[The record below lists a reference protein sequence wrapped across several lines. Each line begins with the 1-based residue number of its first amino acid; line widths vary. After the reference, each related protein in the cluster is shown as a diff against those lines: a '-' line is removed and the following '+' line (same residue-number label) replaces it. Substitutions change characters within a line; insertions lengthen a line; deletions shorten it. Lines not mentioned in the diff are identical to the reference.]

1 MALVQA
7 VRTMILPLWGPNGV
21 KHAALEQTQ
30 ALFERLVAFYLAVLI
45 REPGLWDK
53 VPKRDQQT
61 RRVLFDPETDEIRMR
76 APTAKEVLTR
86 VEAVTVKTRAHP
98 DPSHDLQAVPGAAK
112 APVVFRRAA
121 IQRAIGLVR
130 AYRSN
135 LARWE
140 RRGRKGRMPGPPV
153 VGRFPITVY
162 RGQGLIVRSPLRSF
176 LKVKLWNGAQ
186 WAWVQIPVRI
196 PERAAILL
204 ARSEET
210 RARIEAGLSAARALE
225 REGRAEE
232 AKTAREQLKPLPWEI
247 AQASVTLYQHPD
259 GWAAHVPFVRTVP
272 VKPAEDQR
280 AAHPGLP
287 VTTVDLGE
295 NNLAVAVAWR
305 GRKVI
310 GTLFVRGRA
319 HEGRRLR
326 RLSAIRWRQ
335 MASGKPARG
344 VRSNRRRWARLAQ
357 AEEDAARQIARRI
370 VRFAKTHGSRVIVLE
385 ALNRMPQAQR
395 MGWTRRQNL
404 RRSWWMRGR
413 ILSFT
418 RAMALWEGILVV
430 RRDPAFTSKA
440 CPHCG
445 AYGERF
451 SRRTG
456 GRGPR
461 HTFRCPACGWEGN
474 ADLVG
479 AINLK
484 KKWDRTFPP
493 LGPLMAV
500 AKATKNDTK
509 TAPARVEDKG
519 AVEGAANAG

>member
-196 PERAAILL
+196 PERAAYLL
-204 ARSEET
+204 AMSEET
-210 RARIEAGLSAARALE
+210 RARIEAGLSAA
-225 REGRAEE
+225 
-232 AKTAREQLKPLPWEI
+232 
-247 AQASVTLYQHPD
+247 
-259 GWAAHVPFVRTVP
+259 
-272 VKPAEDQR
+272 
-280 AAHPGLP
+280 
-287 VTTVDLGE
+287 
-295 NNLAVAVAWR
+295 
-305 GRKVI
+305 
-310 GTLFVRGRA
+310 
-319 HEGRRLR
+319 
-326 RLSAIRWRQ
+326 
-335 MASGKPARG
+335 
-344 VRSNRRRWARLAQ
+344 
-357 AEEDAARQIARRI
+357 
-370 VRFAKTHGSRVIVLE
+370 
-385 ALNRMPQAQR
+385 
-395 MGWTRRQNL
+395 
-404 RRSWWMRGR
+404 
-413 ILSFT
+413 
-418 RAMALWEGILVV
+418 
-430 RRDPAFTSKA
+430 
-440 CPHCG
+440 
-445 AYGERF
+445 
-451 SRRTG
+451 
-456 GRGPR
+456 
-461 HTFRCPACGWEGN
+461 
-474 ADLVG
+474 
-479 AINLK
+479 
-484 KKWDRTFPP
+484 
-493 LGPLMAV
+493 
-500 AKATKNDTK
+500 
-509 TAPARVEDKG
+509 
-519 AVEGAANAG
+519 